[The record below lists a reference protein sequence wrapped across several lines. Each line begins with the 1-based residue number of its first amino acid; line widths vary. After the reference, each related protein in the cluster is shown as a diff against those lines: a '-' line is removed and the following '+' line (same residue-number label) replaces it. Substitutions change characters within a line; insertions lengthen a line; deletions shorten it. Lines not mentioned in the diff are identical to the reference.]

1 MYDLLALLTGVVISV
16 MVAINGNLAAFY
28 GILGA
33 TVIIHIVGCLVAFS
47 ILKFRRQ
54 DAFRRG
60 VPWWLYLGGVIG
72 VVTTIMNNFTYGKIS
87 LTGIVALGLLG
98 QTVMA
103 LIIDSFG
110 LFGMQKY
117 AFKKSTLFGLAFAAV
132 GIFVMLKDSFG
143 SVLWAVVLSLA
154 AGILVVLSRT
164 VNAGLSERV
173 GALQGS
179 FLNHMAGLP
188 IAVAV
193 LALMGRND
201 AIVNS
206 FSLSPRVWI
215 YAGGALGVAVVFLYN
230 ITVPKIPAFRLT
242 LLAFVGQIFTGAALD
257 LITKQGYS
265 KSTFIGGLMVAAGV
279 GVNELLEHIGLY
291 LERKAVDRRDG
302 S

>member
-1 MYDLLALLTGVVISV
+1 MYDLLALLAGVVISV
-16 MVAINGNLAAFY
+16 MVAINGNLSAFY
-28 GILGA
+28 GIFGS
-33 TVIIHIVGCLVAFS
+33 TVIIHIVGCLFAFS
-47 ILKFRRQ
+47 IIKFRRQ
-54 DAFRRG
+54 KAFRSG

-72 VVTTIMNNFTYGKIS
+72 VATTATNNFTYGKIS

-103 LIIDSFG
+103 LAIDSFG
-110 LFGMQKY
+110 LFGMRKY
-117 AFKKSTLFGLAFAAV
+117 PFKKSTLFGLAFAAV

-143 SVLWAVVLSLA
+143 SVLWAVILSFV
-154 AGILVVLSRT
+154 AGITVVLSRT

-188 IAVAV
+188 VAVAI

-201 AIVNS
+201 AMVNGFS
-206 FSLSPRVWI
+206 FSPRIWI

-242 LLAFVGQIFTGAALD
+242 LLAFVGQIFTGVALD

-265 KSTFIGGLMVAAGV
+265 KSSFIGGLLVAAGV
-279 GVNELLEHIGLY
+279 GVNEMI
-291 LERKAVDRRDG
+291 ERLGFCREKIR
-302 S
+302 